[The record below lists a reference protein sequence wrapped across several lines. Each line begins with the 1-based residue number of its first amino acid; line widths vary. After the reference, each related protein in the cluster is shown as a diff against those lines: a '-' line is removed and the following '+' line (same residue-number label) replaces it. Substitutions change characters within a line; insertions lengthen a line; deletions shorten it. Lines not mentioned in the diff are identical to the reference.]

1 MKHFLNLSKF
11 QNNNPNLLNA
21 IGVSGVST
29 NPGLNAIGNMQPM
42 QAQKYLNQGAH
53 NASGTG
59 MCVVVVFNKLKR
71 NHCNKANRKLTI
83 YSSKL

>member
-1 MKHFLNLSKF
+1 MVHL

-59 MCVVVVFNKLKR
+59 ECQLSNIPILRFKKNGFRLIVR
-71 NHCNKANRKLTI
+71 
-83 YSSKL
+83 SKLLLYVYRKWI

>member
-1 MKHFLNLSKF
+1 MHSFDL

-53 NASGTG
+53 NATGTG
-59 MCVVVVFNKLKR
+59 N
-71 NHCNKANRKLTI
+71 
-83 YSSKL
+83 Y

>member
-1 MKHFLNLSKF
+1 MHL

-53 NASGTG
+53 NATGTG
-59 MCVVVVFNKLKR
+59 KFSIWFIRSIDSL
-71 NHCNKANRKLTI
+71 
-83 YSSKL
+83 